1 MDIGDK
7 VVRKSYGKDIVF
19 KIIDVEQDDDGT
31 IRYVLQGLDIR
42 IEADSIEED
51 LELADSSMQGAT
63 DKIFNK
69 KINSSLR
76 KILATRNTR
85 GNGNQALKVLDSSE
99 YRRDKKNLNSKASEL
114 VFGRPGKILHIDGDP
129 HYLDI
134 CLKTYKQLSIE
145 AVGKVIAEKKQ
156 PSAIL
161 DLVKE
166 VNPDIVV
173 ITGHDGM
180 SKDVSDYMNLDN
192 YRNSKY
198 FVECVSILR
207 NYNSNYDDL
216 VIFAGAC
223 QSNYEALLDAG
234 ANFASAPNR
243 VLIHCLDPV
252 FICEKVAYTGIDQI
266 VNIEDAIEGTIT
278 GLKGIGG
285 LQTRGK
291 YREGYPRSQYSE

>member
-234 ANFASAPNR
+234 ANCTKVR
-243 VLIHCLDPV
+243 LIH
-252 FICEKVAYTGIDQI
+252 
-266 VNIEDAIEGTIT
+266 EG
-278 GLKGIGG
+278 
-285 LQTRGK
+285 
-291 YREGYPRSQYSE
+291 SE